1 MSCIHG
7 EVRGTNNTVLL
18 LISPE
23 DALQLT
29 DVSAFTSKDR
39 GLSIYKAP
47 GPQRRISGN
56 YSSTHKLP
64 DKHIDDQCPV

>member
-1 MSCIHG
+1 M
-7 EVRGTNNTVLL
+7 VPL

-39 GLSIYKAP
+39 GLSVYKQAQ
-47 GPQRRISGN
+47 GPRGE
-56 YSSTHKLP
+56 
-64 DKHIDDQCPV
+64 